1 MPRAAGEARHPPVP
15 IPEQLQEP
23 HRAAGEL
30 SQMPGKR
37 EGAKGFIDK
46 YADMSVHRDLLW
58 GPRRGCRP
66 PTAWVIARTW
76 PCADPATTAQP
87 STTRLISANCAG
99 GRERQ
104 RPASG
109 FPSPGAHGWF
119 PPFQEWHCAQGRA
132 RGWGQR
138 RETAAASD
146 PEQKTGVS
154 TAGSTR

>member
-119 PPFQEWHCAQGRA
+119 PPFQESGTVPRGEPGDGGRGG
-132 RGWGQR
+132 RQQLLQTLSR
-138 RETAAASD
+138 K
-146 PEQKTGVS
+146 PE
-154 TAGSTR
+154 